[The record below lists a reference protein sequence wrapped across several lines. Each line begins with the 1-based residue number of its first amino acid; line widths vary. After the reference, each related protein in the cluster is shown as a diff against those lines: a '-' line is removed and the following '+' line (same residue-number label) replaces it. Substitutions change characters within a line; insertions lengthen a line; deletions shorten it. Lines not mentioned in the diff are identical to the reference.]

1 MRTLALTLLALLPAP
16 AFAGGF
22 GLTLGAGP
30 HYDTVYAYTEKA
42 NGDVTQD
49 KHGQIAAQGL
59 GGVEVILG
67 DRDNS
72 VLGVFRATFSVD
84 TPQRKPETGIS
95 TVRDTM
101 RPVGR
106 LTAGL
111 QWGVSGDPDGTQTI
125 VVANAG
131 AGLFTSD
138 RTEFALAEVGAGR
151 SWMATEALQ
160 VHATGTFGLRY
171 RKSFQPEVNVVAG
184 VRYLFD

>member
-1 MRTLALTLLALLPAP
+1 MRPLALTLLALVPAP

-22 GLTLGAGP
+22 GLLLGAGP
-30 HYDTVYAYTEKA
+30 HYDTVYSYTEEA
-42 NGDVTQD
+42 NGDFTQA

-59 GGVEVILG
+59 AGAEIVLG

-72 VLGVFRATFSVD
+72 VLGVFRATYSLD
-84 TPQRKPETGIS
+84 TPQVAPEGGTS
-95 TVRDTM
+95 TVRDTL

-106 LTAGL
+106 ITAGL
-111 QWGVSGDPDGTQTI
+111 QWGVSGAPDATQTL

-138 RTEFALAEVGAGR
+138 RTEFALAEVGVGR
-151 SWMATEALQ
+151 SWMANEGLQ
-160 VHATGTFGLRY
+160 LHATGTFGLRY